1 MGKPKHVGKILAAA
15 AVLLL
20 LPVLFVLML
29 PGLIFDGFSAAFSPA
44 DPETPVLN
52 SEAAIIENANTI
64 TFTISGILGEGMED
78 VMERIERDFAASD
91 GDGMEIINPY
101 GANPVYNAN
110 LFVSQYCAAKEKEF
124 ADISIRIMAA
134 VHAPGKIPP
143 LFLSADRGNTGENR
157 RRSGNRGRYHHIR
170 KVDDLYHLL

>member
-1 MGKPKHVGKILAAA
+1 MLFRSAAA
-15 AVLLL
+15 LGARAQVGCIAEHFGQGHQRVDLLGAGAG
-20 LPVLFVLML
+20 L
-29 PGLIFDGFSAAFSPA
+29 PGLIFDGFSSAFSPA
-44 DPETPVLN
+44 DTETPILN

-101 GANPVYNAN
+101 GTNPVYNAN

-124 ADISIRIMAA
+124 ADISIADMAA
-134 VHAPGKIPP
+134 
-143 LFLSADRGNTGENR
+143 DRK
-157 RRSGNRGRYHHIR
+157 S
-170 KVDDLYHLL
+170 VV